1 MHQLA
6 RAIHHLHSGDPHIIH
21 RDIKPQNIVVTEAE
35 RSEKT
40 GLLKCVKV
48 KLIDLGKFLSGEA
61 ILPVIIWCY
70 CCNSDCDS
78 DMQMLPLNNLPSTNL

>member
-1 MHQLA
+1 MNLYLRVNLMHQLA

-40 GLLKCVKV
+40 GLLKSVKV
-48 KLIDLGKFLSGEA
+48 KLIDLGKLEA
-61 ILPVIIWCY
+61 ISHVEFVF
-70 CCNSDCDS
+70 
-78 DMQMLPLNNLPSTNL
+78 